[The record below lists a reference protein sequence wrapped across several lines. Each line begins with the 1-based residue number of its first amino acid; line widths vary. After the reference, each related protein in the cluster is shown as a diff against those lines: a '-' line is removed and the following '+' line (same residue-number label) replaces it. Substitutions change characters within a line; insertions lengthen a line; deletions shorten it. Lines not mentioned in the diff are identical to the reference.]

1 MVKKILAA
9 LFGFSLCFA
18 QTVPPKLA
26 VYVSG
31 AENAGVNRSLSVKLL
46 AAMTQGGSY
55 SEIADPA
62 LFQDEVAR
70 SGKSDI
76 ASIAQAAQRRGADY
90 VCVVGMTEAFG
101 AYSITA
107 RLTGVSDLQSV
118 KTASVDHS
126 LKSMDDLTAVSSL
139 LARQFLPK
147 GSFVASPQPS
157 SPPPVAVDAEAP
169 SPPVAATG
177 ECARKYNVNELLYKV
192 KNGFPSKLKDCSGT
206 LAKDMLTPAS
216 FGGHKLVPAQFM
228 TQCPVDAIKKE
239 LPDGFPGVDKFLAKL
254 TNFVQTLMN
263 SAMAGGSLDPKKLI
277 SVVGSM
283 DINGLLDEVKKLS
296 EDPCVVDEPY
306 EPPTASEDDK
316 EEESEEKESKI
327 SFGIRAGVNFSHT
340 YAKYTVPSY
349 IGPFT
354 MSGAGD
360 YGDILG
366 MQAGFVVDFPVVGV
380 FHIQPGLMYIQRGM
394 ENSNGKELTSHN
406 LELPLLLSF
415 KLAALRLNVGP
426 YFGLCVTDDNGIFNE
441 FGVLDMGLS
450 TGIGFD
456 IGKFYIGAFYDYG
469 ITDVSSEGGYS
480 FYNRT
485 LGFNLGI
492 NL

>member
-1 MVKKILAA
+1 MIKKILAA
-9 LFGFSLCFA
+9 LFGISLCFA
-18 QTVPPKLA
+18 QTTPPKLA

-31 AENAGVNRSLSVKLL
+31 AENAGINRSLSVKLFV
-46 AAMTQGGSY
+46 AMTQGGSY

-90 VCVVGMTEAFG
+90 VCVVGMTEVFG
-101 AYSITA
+101 SYSITA
-107 RLTGVSDLQSV
+107 RLTGVSDLQAV

-126 LKSMDDLTAVSSL
+126 IKSTDDLTAVSSL
-139 LARQFLPK
+139 IASQFLPK
-147 GSFVASPQPS
+147 GSFVAPS
-157 SPPPVAVDAEAP
+157 SPTVVVAEAEAPPPVAAP
-169 SPPVAATG
+169 K
-177 ECARKYNVNELLYKV
+177 ECVVKYNINELLYKV

-239 LPDGFPGVDKFLAKL
+239 LPDGFPGVDKFLIKL

-296 EDPCVVDEPY
+296 EDECVVNEPY
-306 EPPTASEDDK
+306 EPLPDSEGEEEEEK
-316 EEESEEKESKI
+316 EEESRI
-327 SFGIRAGVNFSHT
+327 SFGIRAGVNGSWIYSEYQISYNYPQYSESGSAT
-340 YAKYTVPSY
+340 YDH
-349 IGPFT
+349 I
-354 MSGAGD
+354 SG
-360 YGDILG
+360 I
-366 MQAGFVVDFPVVGV
+366 QVGFVVDFPIASW
-380 FHIQPGLMYIQRGM
+380 FHIQPGLMYIQKGGY
-394 ENSNGKELTSHN
+394 NITNHYI
-406 LELPLLLSF
+406 ELPLLISF
-415 KLAALRLNVGP
+415 KLASLRLNAGP
-426 YFGLCVTDDNGIFNE
+426 YFGFCLTKVFDHASFVNDFDI
-441 FGVLDMGLS
+441 GLS

-456 IGKFYIGAFYDYG
+456 IGRFYVGTFYDYSFFNQ
-469 ITDVSSEGGYS
+469 ISSSGLPYS
-480 FYNRT
+480 WSNRTSNRT
-485 LGFNLGI
+485 LGLNLGI